1 MVTPVTNK
9 PFNNEE
15 LEISS
20 PLQDYPTRNVDF
32 LVEKDAVEA
41 GPVYGTYDKKGWR
54 FWHNSEQDEAK
65 TDE

>member
-32 LVEKDAVEA
+32 IEESAAVEP
-41 GPVYGTYDKKGWR
+41 GPAYGIYDKNGWR
-54 FWHNSEQDEAK
+54 YWHNLVQDSTK